1 MNISKKFTCILATVL
16 LGVLSG
22 CSKPDKSGTTNADG
36 TTSGYITI
44 KGSDTMVHLVS
55 TWAEEYMN
63 ANANQEV
70 SVTGGGSGTGIAAL
84 INGTAD
90 IAMASRDMKE
100 KEHDLAATGGI
111 TAEEIVVAR
120 DGIAMIVNP
129 NNPVSELTI
138 QQLGDMYTGKITNWS
153 GVGGPDHPITLL
165 SRESSSGTYV
175 FVQERVLG
183 KQDYAATARLMPA
196 TSGVVQAVSTDQWS
210 IGYVGLGYAHEAGDS
225 VKSLSVKN
233 DDTSPAV
240 APSVATVQSGDYAIA
255 RPLHLYATQGDNASV
270 QAFVDFC
277 LSAEGQKIVADSG
290 YVPVN

>member
-1 MNISKKFTCILATVL
+1 MNTSKKFTLVAAALL
-16 LGVLSG
+16 LGVLSA
-22 CSKPDKSGTTNADG
+22 CSKPDTTETTSDSGT
-36 TTSGYITI
+36 SIGYINI

-55 TWAEEYMN
+55 TWAEEFMN
-63 ANANQEV
+63 ANTNQEV
-70 SVTGGGSGTGIAAL
+70 AVTGGGSGTGIAAL

-90 IAMASRDMKE
+90 VAMASRDMKQ
-100 KEHDLAATGGI
+100 KEHDLAAKDGI

-129 NNPVSELTI
+129 NNPVSELTV
-138 QQLGDMYTGKITNWS
+138 QQLGDMYTGKISNWS
-153 GVGGPDHPITLL
+153 VVGGPDQPITLL

-183 KQDYAATARLMPA
+183 KQDYAASARLMPA
-196 TSGVVQAVSTDQWS
+196 TSGVIQAISTEQWS

-233 DDTSPAV
+233 DDASPAV
-240 APSVATVQSGDYAIA
+240 IPSVATVQSGDYAIA
-255 RPLHLYATQGDNASV
+255 RPLHLYATKVDNASV
-270 QAFVDFC
+270 KAFVDFC